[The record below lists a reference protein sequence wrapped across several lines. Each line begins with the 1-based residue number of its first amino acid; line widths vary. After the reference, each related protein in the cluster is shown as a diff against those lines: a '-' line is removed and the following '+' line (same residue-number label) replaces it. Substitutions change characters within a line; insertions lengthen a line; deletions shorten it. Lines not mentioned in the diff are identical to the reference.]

1 MLLETSAAETEAP
14 VEAKPAGSVREGSL
28 KPVLDILPESVYDNP
43 TWKGMAYFARDLA
56 MYAALITGLIL
67 VSNVF
72 ADLALDAAAAV
83 VGVGLFVIGHDAAH
97 GALFKSKRLNSV
109 VGHIA
114 MLPGWHV
121 YEGWI
126 LGHNRIHHAF
136 TVRQGYDFV
145 WHPSTPEEYQAMSR
159 FKRAV
164 HRLEWSWIG
173 AGVYYTHQVW
183 WTKMVVGRPPARWR
197 VAIRRDRF
205 IVLGYVLLSVAGLA
219 WLGAATTGTVG
230 GTVWLLARVVLIP
243 WIGLMYVFGSFVHV
257 HHVSPEIRWWK
268 KAEWTKF
275 KAQMEGTT
283 VLRAPMGTNFFIH
296 WIMVHVPHH
305 VDMRIPMYNLE
316 AAAAEIE
323 KAFPGTVHEGPLRFR
338 DYVSN
343 TRQCKLYDFDAGRW
357 LTYAEASCEVPPA
370 A

>member
-1 MLLETSAAETEAP
+1 MVDEDGRGS
-14 VEAKPAGSVREGSL
+14 PAG
-28 KPVLDILPESVYDNP
+28 
-43 TWKGMAYFARDLA
+43 T
-56 MYAALITGLIL
+56 
-67 VSNVF
+67 
-72 ADLALDAAAAV
+72 LAL
-83 VGVGLFVIGHDAAH
+83 
-97 GALFKSKRLNSV
+97 
-109 VGHIA
+109 
-114 MLPGWHV
+114 
-121 YEGWI
+121 
-126 LGHNRIHHAF
+126 
-136 TVRQGYDFV
+136 
-145 WHPSTPEEYQAMSR
+145 
-159 FKRAV
+159 
-164 HRLEWSWIG
+164 
-173 AGVYYTHQVW
+173 
-183 WTKMVVGRPPARWR
+183 
-197 VAIRRDRF
+197 AIRRDRF

-219 WLGAATTGTVG
+219 WLGATTTGTVG

-323 KAFPGTVHEGPLRFR
+323 KAFPGTVHEGPLRFH

>member
-136 TVRQGYDFV
+136 TVRQGFDFV
-145 WHPSTPEEYQAMSR
+145 WHPSTPRS
-159 FKRAV
+159 
-164 HRLEWSWIG
+164 
-173 AGVYYTHQVW
+173 
-183 WTKMVVGRPPARWR
+183 
-197 VAIRRDRF
+197 IR
-205 IVLGYVLLSVAGLA
+205 
-219 WLGAATTGTVG
+219 
-230 GTVWLLARVVLIP
+230 
-243 WIGLMYVFGSFVHV
+243 
-257 HHVSPEIRWWK
+257 
-268 KAEWTKF
+268 
-275 KAQMEGTT
+275 Q
-283 VLRAPMGTNFFIH
+283 
-296 WIMVHVPHH
+296 
-305 VDMRIPMYNLE
+305 
-316 AAAAEIE
+316 
-323 KAFPGTVHEGPLRFR
+323 
-338 DYVSN
+338 
-343 TRQCKLYDFDAGRW
+343 
-357 LTYAEASCEVPPA
+357 
-370 A
+370 